1 MKIAGIDS
9 CPLGWIVI
17 LQDQNGFSSLAVTQ
31 FSELIDLHPDLRRVF
46 IDIPIGL
53 SSEGFYR
60 TVESSMR
67 KQLEK
72 RASTIFTPAC
82 REAVYAKNYD
92 AAREINKRVLGKS
105 ISIQSHNISKKIKE
119 IDQFFQEKSNALE
132 IYESHPEIVFKYLND
147 SKVINSKK
155 STKEGFQERFQLLI
169 SLAPELEDLYHSII
183 SSYPKSKVK
192 PDDILDAMALCI
204 SNSKSEINNLRFIED
219 ENHTDANG
227 ILVKIA
233 Y

>member
-17 LQDQNGFSSLAVTQ
+17 LQDQSRFSGLAVTQ
-31 FSELIDLHPDLRRVF
+31 FSELIALHPNLKRVF

-53 SSEGFYR
+53 SSENFSR
-60 TVESSMR
+60 TVETSMR
-67 KQLEK
+67 KKLEK
-72 RASTIFTPAC
+72 RASTVFTPAC

-92 AAREINKRVLGKS
+92 DAREINKRVLGKS
-105 ISIQSHNISKKIKE
+105 ISIQSHNISKKIQE
-119 IDQFFQEKSNALE
+119 IDLFFQEKSSILE
-132 IYESHPEIVFKYLND
+132 IYESHPEIDFKYLNE
-147 SKVINSKK
+147 SKIVSSKK

-169 SLAPELEDLYHSII
+169 SLVPELEDLYQSIR
-183 SSYPKSKVK
+183 STYPKSKVK
-192 PDDILDAMALCI
+192 PDDILDAMVLCV
-204 SNSKSEINNLRFIED
+204 SNLKSDINNLRFIED

>member
-17 LQDQNGFSSLAVTQ
+17 LHDQNGFSSLAVTQ
-31 FSELIDLHPDLRRVF
+31 FSELIAFHPDLKRVF

-53 SSEGFYR
+53 SCESFCR
-60 TVESSMR
+60 TVESLMR

-105 ISIQSHNISKKIKE
+105 ISIQSHNISKKIRE

-132 IYESHPEIVFKYLND
+132 IYESHPEIDFKYLNE

-155 STKEGFQERFQLLI
+155 STKEGFQKRFQLLI
-169 SLAPELEDLYHSII
+169 RLVPELEDLYYSIT
-183 SSYPKSKVK
+183 STYPKSKVK
-192 PDDILDAMALCI
+192 PDDILDAMVLCV

-227 ILVKIA
+227 ILIKIA